1 MPFNYVGNIV
11 AVVKPF
17 RLMNNSKNSNKRLV
31 MNLIRL
37 APAGISRAELAR
49 RVGLSRA
56 ALSLIVSDILEG
68 GLVRESATGPT
79 TGGRRPILIEVNPG
93 RGYVIGIDM
102 GVTHLGLVIA
112 DFAARILSETEIP
125 FDISQGPITCLKIVE
140 DQVRDLLAQ
149 AGLESSDILA
159 IGMGVPGPIVA
170 EAGMVSA
177 PPIMPGW
184 HNFPIR
190 NHLEKLWGCPIS
202 LNNDAELGALG
213 EWAYGA
219 GRGDQHLA
227 YIKVGSGVG
236 AGLLLDGR
244 IYGGATGCAGEIG
257 HITIQNGGP
266 ICSCGNSG
274 CLEALAGGHAIA
286 RKAREAVRMGKRT
299 QLASIHPT
307 EKITARDV
315 TDAARLGDLVSQ
327 QILSEAGVYL
337 GIAVASLVNL
347 INPNVVV
354 VGGGV
359 AHMGDLLL
367 EPIRQIVRERS
378 LQSAAQSVRI
388 SAAVLG
394 RRSSS
399 MGAVAQAINTAVSLF
414 TE

>member
-1 MPFNYVGNIV
+1 MPLNFVGNIV
-11 AVVKPF
+11 AVVKPS

-37 APAGISRAELAR
+37 APGGISRAELAR

-56 ALSLIVSDILEG
+56 ALSLIVSDILED

-286 RKAREAVRMGKRT
+286 RKAREAVRLGKRT